1 MQLRLIRMEKKKK
14 KKGGRQ
20 IQKNTVVTIKTDA
33 HTIMCLSKNNETI
46 LATFSVVINAYSH
59 WKLSFLCKCGQK

>member
-1 MQLRLIRMEKKKK
+1 MIMIKRNCAAQTNQNGKKKK

-59 WKLSFLCKCGQK
+59 

>member
-1 MQLRLIRMEKKKK
+1 MEKKKK
-14 KKGGRQ
+14 EKRRKTNS
-20 IQKNTVVTIKTDA
+20 KNTMVTIKTDA

-59 WKLSFLCKCGQK
+59 